1 LEQQQQVLDVDEL
14 TQDHAMDHA
23 LDDEWVVDR
32 IARLERARDPRSRSR
47 SRELRALLE

>member
-1 LEQQQQVLDVDEL
+1 LEQQQQVLEVDEL

-23 LDDEWVVDR
+23 MDHALDDKWVVD
-32 IARLERARDPRSRSR
+32 DPRSRSR